1 MSGSKWAFRA
11 LTASE
16 RALVAVAVL
25 IDGGDA
31 ATYLESD
38 ERRGEQ
44 LKAAAQELATIELD
58 TRLPYVGTMLRMAL
72 DELS

>member
-1 MSGSKWAFRA
+1 MSNRMFRS

-25 IDGGDA
+25 IDGNDA
-31 ATYLESD
+31 GVYLEYD
-38 ERRGEQ
+38 EQRGPQ
-44 LKAAAQELATIELD
+44 LKAAAQELARIELD

-72 DELS
+72 DELA